1 MSIWGKLIG
10 GVGGFLL
17 GGPAGA
23 VAGASLGGGFDN
35 AEASR
40 KAANT
45 QVDSAREANA
55 TADARFQQNRAD
67 TAPWRAA
74 GETALGQLGAGTA
87 AGGDFNR
94 DFTLADFNRDP
105 GYQFRM
111 DQGRDALESSA
122 SARGSLLGGGT
133 LKALTRYGQ
142 DYASGEYGNAR
153 SRFINDRETRFG
165 RLSALAGIGQTAVRD
180 TANQGTA
187 LATQTGNNTMQAGN
201 ARASGYIGQ
210 ANAMNEG
217 IRTLGNLWQ
226 NNQGT
231 WARPDGSTSMFRG
244 PVGNSVSLTD
254 GSSFE

>member
-1 MSIWGKLIG
+1 MTWGMVATGAAAIGGALIG
-10 GVGGFLL
+10 
-17 GGPAGA
+17 AN
-23 VAGASLGGGFDN
+23 AS
-35 AEASR
+35 S

-45 QVDSAREANA
+45 QADSAREANA
-55 TADARFQQNRAD
+55 TGMAQFQQNRAD
-67 TAPWRAA
+67 SAPWRAA
-74 GETALGQLGAGTA
+74 GATALGQLSAGTA

-111 DQGRDALESSA
+111 NQGRDALESSA

-133 LKALTRYGQ
+133 LKALDRYGQ

-165 RLSALAGIGQTAVRD
+165 RLSAIAGIGQTAVRD

-187 LATQTGNNTMQAGN
+187 LATQTGNNMMQAGN

-210 ANAMNEG
+210 ANAMNDG
-217 IRTLGNLWQ
+217 IRNLGNFWQ
-226 NNQGT
+226 NNRGT
-231 WARPDGSTSMFRG
+231 WARPDGSTSMYRG
-244 PVGNSVSLTD
+244 PVGNSITLTD
-254 GSSFE
+254 GSRFD